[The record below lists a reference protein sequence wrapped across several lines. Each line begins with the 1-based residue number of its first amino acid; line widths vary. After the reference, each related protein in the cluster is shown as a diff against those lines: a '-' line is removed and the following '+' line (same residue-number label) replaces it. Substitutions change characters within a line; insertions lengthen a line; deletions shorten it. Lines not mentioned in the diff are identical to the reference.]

1 MDACLMMQSCTLRG
15 CGEEKVDV
23 GSLEERPAQK
33 ELLAMTWQNEF
44 QVPTGTSWQWPEC
57 V

>member
-23 GSLEERPAQK
+23 GSLEGRPAQK
-33 ELLAMTWQNEF
+33 QLLAMTWQNEF